1 MPGPAE
7 AHLQQPMPPHLAII
21 YCAVLEDEIES
32 FAKGLSHIVRLDKL
46 PQGLHNE
53 PDKLRSNLQSIVDEI
68 ERDNPEVEAIV
79 VGYGL
84 CSRGTEGVITK
95 RCQFVVPRAH
105 DCITLLLGSKER
117 YAQYVKDHPG
127 TYWYSPGWNRH
138 HIAPGKERYET
149 LRAQYVERFG
159 EEDADFL
166 MEEEQ
171 HWFSTY
177 DRATFVDLRVIS
189 SEPDQAYTQECAK
202 WLGWNYDRQEGDPGL
217 MRSLVS
223 GVWPE
228 EQFLVMEPGQSL
240 RMTVDER
247 VIEASHAT

>member
-1 MPGPAE
+1 M
-7 AHLQQPMPPHLAII
+7 
-21 YCAVLEDEIES
+21 
-32 FAKGLSHIVRLDKL
+32 VRLDKL

-53 PDKLRSNLQSIVDEI
+53 PDRLRRELQRVVNQIESESTGVDTI
-68 ERDNPEVEAIV
+68 I

-84 CSRGTEGVITK
+84 CSRGTEGVVSR
-95 RCQFVVPRAH
+95 RCKIVVPRAH

-117 YAQYVKDHPG
+117 YSNYVKEHPG

-138 HIAPGKERYET
+138 HIAPGQQRYEV

-177 DRATFVDLRVIS
+177 DRATFVDLKVIP
-189 SEPDQAYTQECAK
+189 SEQDQAYTQECAT
-202 WLGWNYDRQEGDPGL
+202 WLGWNYDRQLGDPAL
-217 MRSLVS
+217 LKALLSQT
-223 GVWPE
+223 WPDDR
-228 EQFLVMEPGQSL
+228 FLVLEPGETL
-240 RMTVDER
+240 RMTADER
-247 VIEASHAT
+247 VIEAVHAP